1 MVVRLTDLEIRLLTM
16 ALLAATPA
24 ELVDVFSEPIQ
35 GSGGAS
41 LLTVELVTEEGTRT
55 FGLHSRS
62 LAAAEPLVVI
72 RELRRQF
79 AAPAALPRPE

>member
-1 MVVRLTDLEIRLLTM
+1 MTDLELRLLTM
-16 ALLAATPA
+16 ATLAATPA
-24 ELVDVFSEPIQ
+24 ELVDVFSEPIV
-35 GSGGAS
+35 GAMDAAR
-41 LLTVELVTEEGTRT
+41 LYTVELVTNEGTRT

-79 AAPAALPRPE
+79 ATPLPLGAG